1 MNEEKTQKSLRGR
14 QVLAHAKDQELKVQ
28 NKTEENTKG
37 KRNSAPF
44 WMCVVG
50 GQKNCIQKRIKSSED
65 QRKDGSASTRCL
77 VLQSL

>member
-1 MNEEKTQKSLRGR
+1 MNEETTQNPLWGR
-14 QVLAHAKDQELKVQ
+14 QVLVHVKDHELKVQ
-28 NKTEENTKG
+28 NKTLENTKG

-50 GQKNCIQKRIKSSED
+50 VQKNCIQKRIKSSED
-65 QRKDGSASTRCL
+65 QRKDGSTSTRCL